1 MDNIAKMKYHRIMYL
16 LYKLYNEGVI
26 AEVDEEICDLNILA
40 KQLIDANYSL
50 NTNLK
55 YSTIALKMI
64 REIEDLT
71 IDEFAKKCGFS
82 KQFISQIENETR
94 PISKN
99 LIKKIQIIFEWDL
112 SIIYKG
118 ENQNG

>member
-1 MDNIAKMKYHRIMYL
+1 MDNKTKMKYHRIMYL
-16 LYKLYNEGVI
+16 LYKLCNDGVI
-26 AEVDEEICDLNILA
+26 AEVDEKKCDLNILA

-55 YSTIALKMI
+55 YSTIVLRTI

-71 IDEFAKKCGFS
+71 VDEFAKKCGFS
-82 KQFISQIENETR
+82 KQFISQMENETR

-99 LIKKIQIIFEWDL
+99 LMEKIKIVFGWNFE
-112 SIIYKG
+112 I
-118 ENQNG
+118 

>member
-16 LYKLYNEGVI
+16 LYKLCNDGVI
-26 AEVDEEICDLNILA
+26 DEVDKKTYDLNILA
-40 KQLIDANYSL
+40 KQLIDANYRL

-55 YSTIALKMI
+55 YSTIVLRTI

-71 IDEFAKKCGFS
+71 VDEFARKCGIS
-82 KQFISQIENETR
+82 KQFLSQMENETR

-99 LIKKIQIIFEWDL
+99 LTDKIQIIFEWNL
-112 SIIYKG
+112 EKM
-118 ENQNG
+118 NNGGDQIG

>member
-1 MDNIAKMKYHRIMYL
+1 MYL

>member
-1 MDNIAKMKYHRIMYL
+1 MDNMTKMKYHRIMYL
-16 LYKLYNEGVI
+16 LYKLCNEGVI
-26 AEVDEEICDLNILA
+26 AEVDEKIQDLNILA

-50 NTNLK
+50 NQNLK
-55 YSTIALKMI
+55 YTTVALKTI

-82 KQFISQIENETR
+82 KQFISQMENETR

-99 LIKKIQIIFEWDL
+99 LIEKIQIIFEWNL
-112 SIIYKG
+112 EK
-118 ENQNG
+118 